1 MIGAIEILIIVVI
14 AGIIFSKD
22 VVDRTWRKR
31 PDESVPESL
40 AVDIKDY
47 YEKNPKK
54 LIYAAAGSV
63 AAFTFVV
70 IGVYWAFT
78 RTDLPKMLGLE

>member
-22 VVDRTWRKR
+22 VIDRTWRKS
-31 PDESVPESL
+31 PDETVAESF
-40 AVDIKDY
+40 AVDVKDY

-54 LIYAAAGSV
+54 LIYAVIGSV
-63 AAFTFVV
+63 AAFAFIVV
-70 IGVYWAFT
+70 GVYWAFT
-78 RTDLPKMLGLE
+78 RTELPRMLGLE

>member
-31 PDESVPESL
+31 PDESVAESF
-40 AVDIKDY
+40 AVDVKDY

-54 LIYAAAGSV
+54 LIYA
-63 AAFTFVV
+63 V
-70 IGVYWAFT
+70 IGTVAGFAFIAVGIYWAFT
-78 RTDLPKMLGLE
+78 RTDLPKMLGSE

>member
-22 VVDRTWRKR
+22 VVDRTWRKH
-31 PDESVPESL
+31 PDEGVVESL
-40 AVDIKDY
+40 AVDVKDY
-47 YEKNPKK
+47 YKKNPKR
-54 LIYAAAGSV
+54 LIYAVIGTV
-63 AAFTFVV
+63 GGIIFLG
-70 IGVYWAFT
+70 IGVYWLFT